1 MCRSFT
7 CSVRSVRSPHSAG
20 RERHPISTYFHLSLS
35 KIKSLSITRPKFRPF
50 GNFVRFSVR
59 KMDTAV
65 VRRRDGAVDANT
77 RDEKQTKVNRRWT
90 KNQGDKERWEEW
102 EWRGKEV
109 KSKQTAW
116 KGKKI

>member
-1 MCRSFT
+1 
-7 CSVRSVRSPHSAG
+7 
-20 RERHPISTYFHLSLS
+20 
-35 KIKSLSITRPKFRPF
+35 
-50 GNFVRFSVR
+50 
-59 KMDTAV
+59 MDTAV